1 MAFVLHH
8 RLVGSESARH
18 TAFVLHGALG
28 SGQNFSR
35 FIRSL
40 SQERPDYRY
49 VLVDLRHHGASA
61 GAPPPN
67 TLAACAADLAGLAA
81 AIRSE
86 PRVVIGHSFGGKV
99 AIEYA
104 RQSAP
109 ALEQVW
115 VLDSLPGARDE
126 LEDTEIAR
134 VIRAVRSVPM
144 PAASRR
150 DVTEHLVQQAG
161 LSSGLAEWMATNLK
175 RVGERYEWVFD
186 LDAIEELMLD
196 YFRVDTWGY
205 LGEPRERPEFRL
217 VVAERSDRWTPALR
231 ERARALPAASRVVY
245 HELERSGHWVHVDNP
260 AGLLELL
267 REHMIEPAATPA
279 GPPLRA
285 D

>member
-1 MAFVLHH
+1 VAFVPYH
-8 RLVGSESARH
+8 RTVESDSARH

-28 SGQNFSR
+28 SGRNFSG

-40 SQERPDYRY
+40 SRERPDYRY
-49 VLVDLRHHGASA
+49 VLVDLRHHGSSG

-81 AIRSE
+81 AIGRE

-104 RQSAP
+104 RRGAA

-115 VLDSLPGARDE
+115 VLDSLLGAGDE

-150 DVTEHLVQQAG
+150 DVTEHLVQQSG
-161 LSSGLAEWMATNLK
+161 LSSGLAEWMATNLA

-205 LGEPRERPEFRL
+205 LAEPRERPEFRL
-217 VVAERSDRWTPALR
+217 VVAERSDRWTAELR
-231 ERARALPAASRVVY
+231 ERAKTLPSSARVVY

-260 AGLLELL
+260 DGLLALL
-267 REHMIEPAATPA
+267 REH
-279 GPPLRA
+279 LV
-285 D
+285 

>member
-1 MAFVLHH
+1 LGFVLYH
-8 RLVGSESARH
+8 RLVESGSAKH

-40 SQERPDYRY
+40 SRERPDYRY
-49 VLVDLRHHGASA
+49 VLVDLRHHGSSA

-67 TLAACAADLAGLAA
+67 TLAACAGDLAGLAA
-81 AIRSE
+81 AIGSE

-104 RQSAP
+104 RLGAP

-115 VLDSLPGARDE
+115 VLDSLLGARDE

-144 PAASRR
+144 PASSRR
-150 DVTEHLVQQAG
+150 DVTEHLVRESG

-196 YFRVDTWGY
+196 YFRVDTWDY
-205 LGEPRERPEFRL
+205 LARARERPEFRL
-217 VVAERSDRWTPALR
+217 AVAERSDRWTPALR
-231 ERARALPAASRVVY
+231 ERAKALAPSARVVY

-260 AGLLELL
+260 DGLLALL
-267 REHMIEPAATPA
+267 REHMS
-279 GPPLRA
+279 
-285 D
+285 